1 MQSENRIF
9 ALDIGTR
16 NVVGLVGTYEKG
28 VFKTEAMHSEE
39 HRERAMMDGQIE
51 DINQVAEV
59 VRSVHTELTKRLD
72 VELSEVYVAAA
83 GRALLTTRGEATLPS
98 APSVGVTPNQ
108 IAELQLLAIDDA
120 YSKLEATAGAGDMT
134 CVGHSI
140 IGFRLDGHKFSSL
153 LNHKGEKIEV
163 EIIATFLPGQVVD
176 SLYTAMNLAG
186 LVVAGLTLEPI
197 AAMNAIVP
205 KELRSL
211 NIALVDIGAGTSDI
225 AISSDGAISAYTM
238 ATYAGDEITER
249 IVSQYIVDFN
259 MAEVMKQSLDRTE
272 ISYTD
277 ILGNEMSVTST
288 ELQEVI
294 SPAVEELSITICN
307 NIEEANG
314 KPPQAIFLVGG
325 GSKVAG
331 LAPLVAGG
339 LSMDANRVAIGG
351 NNYMK
356 KMVVSDFDVSDPS
369 FATPFGIAITAGSM
383 MGEDGFYAFVNGKK
397 IRLYSS
403 ENQTV
408 MDALLL
414 CGYKYSQLLGRPA
427 KPLQFVLCGNN
438 KTISGSFATAA
449 VITVN
454 GDSAGISTV
463 LQRADKI
470 TIEVAIDGVDASA
483 TIGDVLPEVKKE
495 QFVTVAEHP
504 LRFGSFAY
512 LNAQPTTAER
522 EISSGDV
529 VEETKITTL
538 GELMAAAEL
547 DIYSYDLRLNGEI
560 LEADYILKDGDEITI
575 GEDEIMEMPQNSFT
589 TQEGQDSQQEGANSP
604 PVDYGENTDEAGDV
618 TAPTTPSNSLEVLIN
633 DKPVQL
639 PQKQD
644 KSPYLF
650 VDMLNYIDIDPTTPK
665 SNIKITKNGYNAS
678 YLDVVKVGDRIDVS
692 WEE

>member
-59 VRSVHTELTKRLD
+59 VKLVHDELTKRLD

-98 APSVGVTPNQ
+98 AQSVGVTPNQ
-108 IAELQLLAIDDA
+108 VAELQLLAIDDA
-120 YSKLEATAGAGDMT
+120 YSKLETTAGAGGMT
-134 CVGHSI
+134 CVGHSV
-140 IGFRLDGHKFSSL
+140 IGYRLDGHRFSSL
-153 LNHKGEKIEV
+153 LNHKGEKIEI

-225 AISSDGAISAYTM
+225 ALSSDGAISAYTM

-249 IVSQYIVDFN
+249 IVSHYVVDFN
-259 MAEVMKQSLDRTE
+259 MAESMKQSLNRTE
-272 ISYTD
+272 INYTD
-277 ILGNEMSVTST
+277 ILGNEMTVTPN

-331 LAPLVAGG
+331 LAPLIAGG
-339 LSMDANRVAIGG
+339 LSMDASRVAIGG

-369 FATPFGIAITAGSM
+369 FATPFGIAITAGSL
-383 MGEDGFYAFVNGKK
+383 MGEDGFYVFVNGKK

-427 KPLQFVLCGNN
+427 KPLQFMLCGNP

-449 VITVN
+449 VITV
-454 GDSAGISTV
+454 GGESAGISTV
-463 LQRADKI
+463 LQRADRI
-470 TIEVAIDGVDASA
+470 TIEVAVDGVDATA
-483 TIGDVLPEVKKE
+483 TIGDVLPEVKKDLY
-495 QFVTVAEHP
+495 VTVAEHP
-504 LRFGSFAY
+504 LRFGSFAM
-512 LNAQPTTAER
+512 LNEQPADADQ

-529 VEETKITTL
+529 LEEVRISTL
-538 GELMAAAEL
+538 GELMAASEL
-547 DIYSYDLRLNGEI
+547 DIYSYDLRLNGEM
-560 LEADYILKDGDEITI
+560 LEADYVLQDGDEITI
-575 GEDEIMEMPQNSFT
+575 GEDEIIEISPNSLAAQEERSAPSSGDGVAKLDTGHNDTVGEM
-589 TQEGQDSQQEGANSP
+589 G
-604 PVDYGENTDEAGDV
+604 
-618 TAPTTPSNSLEVLIN
+618 TAVSTSGSLEVTIN
-633 DKPVQL
+633 DRPVHL

-644 KSPYLF
+644 RSPYLF

-665 SNIKITKNGYNAS
+665 SNIRILKNGSNAS